1 LTISFGT
8 SRIRL
13 ALHFLGNVASF
24 EMEDGKH
31 ADFDGL
37 NSEKD
42 AVGESAAG

>member
-13 ALHFLGNVASF
+13 ALHFLGNVVAF
-24 EMEDGKH
+24 EVKDGKH

-37 NSEKD
+37 NSVKD
-42 AVGESAAG
+42 AVGKAP